1 MIYQVCDTDIKD
13 GENQQALLHDHLKLP
28 IGSIIRLRVKKIKK
42 TLIGLIQD
50 IWVKTSVQS
59 STNDE
64 HTLINVIKKGDG
76 NRA

>member
-1 MIYQVCDTDIKD
+1 M
-13 GENQQALLHDHLKLP
+13 
-28 IGSIIRLRVKKIKK
+28 VKKIKK